1 MKKIK
6 KNYKIF
12 NLFRI
17 VKINYKIL
25 IVNILMLNI
34 NKVKFLNKI
43 K

>member
-12 NLFRI
+12 NFFRI

-25 IVNILMLNI
+25 IVNTLFLIS
-34 NKVKFLNKI
+34 NKVKFLNKV